1 MGELVTNLPKP
12 EIPLIWNYD
21 ESVKRTK
28 TNYYKWSKMT
38 LEMFAEIWIAFK
50 KLSKEGRPKTVA
62 NATDKWSDYCQDCG
76 VDRKTIWRWF
86 VRLGWLNDGLYS
98 SNSSEWYTPS
108 EIIYKVCDVLGEID
122 LDPCSDSFDKPNI
135 PAKNIFTKKDDA
147 LNKEWFGRVYMN
159 PPYGNVI
166 DKWTEKL
173 SDEYDKERVQEA
185 IALLPGRPDT
195 VWFRGLNKHPRCF
208 IFGRL
213 IFSGQENSAPFPSM
227 VVYMGNRLNE
237 FINAFGDIGDIY
249 MRINK

>member
-1 MGELVTNLPKP
+1 MNELVTNIPKP
-12 EIPLIWNYD
+12 EIPSIWNYD
-21 ESVKRTK
+21 ESVKKSQTII
-28 TNYYKWSKMT
+28 YKWKKMT
-38 LEMFAEIWIAFK
+38 HEMFAEFYVARWFCDKRGNPIEKRNFPSFK
-50 KLSKEGRPKTVA
+50 Q
-62 NATDKWSDYCQDCG
+62 YCQDCG
-76 VDRKTIWRWF
+76 IDISTPRNWF
-86 VRLGWLNDGLYS
+86 IRLGWDNDGLYS
-98 SNSSEWYTPS
+98 SNSSEWYTPP